1 MHIQPSKEDMI
12 HLTKLNPFERF
23 PDGRPQVPDDY
34 LERMK
39 FVTEE
44 AWAVLMQHGYK
55 NQFRRRLQCKTHP
68 RHPTC
73 RSRIDRVLPSAPT

>member
-39 FVTEE
+39 LVTTEE

-55 NQFRRRLQCKTHP
+55 NQFVGGFMQTHP
-68 RHPTC
+68 GTPLVGRALT
-73 RSRIDRVLPSAPT
+73 A